1 MDNYNLEEVK
11 MLIDKNLV
19 TPEVLKNIL
28 KSTTRRLELY
38 DDQDDLSILK
48 YLSDCE
54 LIPKEA
60 KEEINKYLAL
70 YDSYNV
76 NTIEGTKVSKEE
88 RKGSVIVITI
98 AILLLMIILIVL
110 LLCR

>member
-11 MLIDKNLV
+11 SLMDKNLI
-19 TPEVLKNIL
+19 TPDVLKNIL

-38 DDQDDLSILK
+38 DDQDDLNILK
-48 YLSDCE
+48 YLSDSE
-54 LIPKEA
+54 LVPKEA

-76 NTIEGTKVSKEE
+76 NTIEGSKVSKEE
-88 RKGSVIVITI
+88 RKSSVILITI
-98 AILLLMIILIVL
+98 VILLLIIVLIVL

>member
-1 MDNYNLEEVK
+1 MDNYNLDEVK
-11 MLIDKNLV
+11 MLMEKNLI

-48 YLSDCE
+48 YLSDSE
-54 LIPKEA
+54 LVPDEA

-76 NTIEGTKVSKEE
+76 TTVEGVKVSKEE
-88 RKGSVIVITI
+88 RKSSIILITI
-98 AILLLMIILIVL
+98 VILLLMVVLIVL
-110 LLCR
+110 LLSR